1 MEDTDENIEL
11 ILAQWQTCV
20 EMANTVS
27 QRRDAMNNI
36 FNNLKFSDYNCGI
49 SYLGTE
55 VTSRSHSWDRYLCS
69 MALFYPKLQGIEY

>member
-27 QRRDAMNNI
+27 NAEM
-36 FNNLKFSDYNCGI
+36 
-49 SYLGTE
+49 
-55 VTSRSHSWDRYLCS
+55 
-69 MALFYPKLQGIEY
+69 P